1 MDIYDFSL
9 YLAYTMAILAAV
21 IAPLLAFITSLNDR
35 QALVKGGLSIA
46 AAGILFF
53 IAYLMADNEVT
64 TLYAKFNIGPDMS
77 KIIGGSLIMSY
88 LMSGIIFVALIY
100 TEVVKA
106 FK

>member
-21 IAPLLAFITSLNDR
+21 IAIALTIITSLNDK
-35 QALVKGGLSIA
+35 QALIKAGLSIA
-46 AAGILFF
+46 AVLGLFF
-53 IAYLMADNEVT
+53 VGYLLADNEVT
-64 TLYAKFNIGPDMS
+64 TAYAQFNIGPDMS
-77 KIIGGSLIMSY
+77 KLVGGALIMSY
-88 LMSGIIFVALIY
+88 LLSGIIFISLIY

>member
-9 YLAYTMAILAAV
+9 YLAYAMTIIAVV
-21 IAPLLAFITSLNDR
+21 IAPLLALLTSLNDK
-35 QALVKGGLSIA
+35 QALIKGGLSIA

-53 IAYLMADNEVT
+53 IAYLMADSEVT
-64 TLYAKFNIGPDMS
+64 TMYAKFNIGPDMS

-88 LMSGIIFVALIY
+88 LLSGIIFIALVY